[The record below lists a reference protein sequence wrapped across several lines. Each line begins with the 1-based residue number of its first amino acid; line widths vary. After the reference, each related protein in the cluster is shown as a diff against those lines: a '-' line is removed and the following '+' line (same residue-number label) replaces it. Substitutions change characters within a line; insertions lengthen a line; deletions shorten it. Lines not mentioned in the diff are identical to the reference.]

1 MFSHDRFKNGT
12 RSSLT
17 FSNQRVE
24 EIERENKHLLDKIMR
39 NGPGGD
45 GFVSPSPSTSSSK
58 RKGFSFNVS
67 DDFGFYSKIKSQISK
82 IKN

>member
-1 MFSHDRFKNGT
+1 MLFRYKNGT

-17 FSNQRVE
+17 FSNQRVD
-24 EIERENKHLLDKIMR
+24 EIERENKLLLDKIMR

-45 GFVSPSPSTSSSK
+45 GFMTPTSSGSASTSK

-67 DDFGFYSKIKSQISK
+67 RII
-82 IKN
+82 